1 MKCGDVVL
9 LNYPFTDDS
18 AAKVRPALVVS
29 ADQFNQGED
38 IIVVPIS
45 SAPDPGDPYAYPIL
59 DEDAH
64 FKDTGLRQTSCVKWT
79 KPLTISKK
87 LARRHLGHLVA
98 ALLSEIRMKIQ
109 TIFQ

>member
-38 IIVVPIS
+38 VVVVPIS
-45 SAPDPGDPYAYPIL
+45 SAPNLNDPYIYPIL
-59 DEDAH
+59 DKDAH

-79 KPLTISKK
+79 KPLAISKK
-87 LARRHLGHLVA
+87 VALRRLGYFATAH
-98 ALLSEIRMKIQ
+98 LSEIRTRIQ